1 MLELIQQYLSV
12 EQETFDYTAWVI
24 PNIYNLILIDILSWY
39 SNLVE
44 NGPMPFIK
52 SQLWEDQIVFRGD
65 EMERL
70 REDGTAIPPEDQQT
84 VAAVYRLEKVTRQL
98 MIRAYSLSQLQLQV
112 HLPLCLVSSSY
123 LSLS

>member
-1 MLELIQQYLSV
+1 
-12 EQETFDYTAWVI
+12 
-24 PNIYNLILIDILSWY
+24 
-39 SNLVE
+39 
-44 NGPMPFIK
+44 
-52 SQLWEDQIVFRGD
+52 
-65 EMERL
+65 MERL
-70 REDGTAIPPEDQQT
+70 REGGTAIPPEDQQN

>member
-98 MIRAYSLSQLQLQV
+98 MIRAYSLSQL
-112 HLPLCLVSSSY
+112 
-123 LSLS
+123 